1 MQSHGILVRLS
12 DSTSGVLSCSR
23 NPRHLAPVP
32 ARETFVKQM
41 NGRMDGQQAHP
52 AVRPP
57 PQPWGAVLLLAEK
70 VCTHSAHPWSRPLV
84 AQEKHLFNASL
95 EGRGL
100 SWEEVQTR
108 VMHICPKPPGVENTT
123 LLIHA
128 QPSLPDFHQ
137 GRHTLTGCGG
147 VAQG

>member
-1 MQSHGILVRLS
+1 MLTEPPALS
-12 DSTSGVLSCSR
+12 TSACARDICETDERADGWAASTSGSK
-23 NPRHLAPVP
+23 ATTP
-32 ARETFVKQM
+32 AL
-41 NGRMDGQQAHP
+41 GLCAS
-52 AVRPP
+52 A
-57 PQPWGAVLLLAEK
+57 AEK
-70 VCTHSAHPWSRPLV
+70 VCTHSAHPWSRPLD